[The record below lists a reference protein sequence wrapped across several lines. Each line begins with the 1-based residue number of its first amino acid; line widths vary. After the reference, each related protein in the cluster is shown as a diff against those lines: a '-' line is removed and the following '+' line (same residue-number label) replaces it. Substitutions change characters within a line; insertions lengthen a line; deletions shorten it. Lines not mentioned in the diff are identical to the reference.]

1 MKHKI
6 IIQIIFIII
15 FFTIVFL
22 FYYKYFSS
30 NNVSTILQNNNLDSE
45 GLQTETGLIKDM
57 TYQATDING
66 NKYYIFSEYG
76 EVDITNSE
84 IIIMTNV
91 SAKIEIFN
99 KDTIHINS
107 LSARYNTSNY
117 ETNFNKKVKLKYL
130 DHKIFSDNMD
140 LSFQKKFAW
149 LYENVNYK
157 SLDYELFADKIEI
170 DLITKNSK
178 IFEKNTKKVKIIK
191 K

>member
-22 FYYKYFSS
+22 FYYRYFSS
-30 NNVSTILQNNNLDSE
+30 NNVSTILQNNNPDSE
-45 GLQTETGLIKDM
+45 GLQKENGLIKDM
-57 TYQATDING
+57 TYQTTDISG

-76 EVDITNSE
+76 EVDIINSE

-99 KDTIHINS
+99 K
-107 LSARYNTSNY
+107 
-117 ETNFNKKVKLKYL
+117 EVKLKYL

>member
-30 NNVSTILQNNNLDSE
+30 NNVSTNLQNNNPDSE
-45 GLQTETGLIKDM
+45 SLQKENSLIRDM
-57 TYQATDING
+57 TYQTTDING

-76 EVDITNSE
+76 EMDITNSE

-117 ETNFNKKVKLKYL
+117 ETNFNKEVKLKYL
-130 DHKIFSDNMD
+130 DHKIFSNNMD